1 MAEDIQ
7 EAPAIQAAVLPCEPH
22 ASGPRTTMHK
32 HPFAPMVLDKEP
44 TKDNVFRRPYNPH
57 EHGTV
62 RAFIGPKS
70 TNWMQQHQRWWSRTA
85 SKMEGTGTTKKIRRR
100 LSKHDTL
107 ADSPGE
113 LFTKKHHRR
122 NFSTGSFSDS
132 DDSIGI
138 SDWSSLSANSSDS
151 DNVDTGLN
159 DVTVH
164 SQPEG
169 PHATPTSEI
178 MLRNSGPENATMP
191 MPKLPSS
198 PNDNVPNTA
207 PAQTKSHLNNAPE
220 PEAPKAR
227 RQSSLNTIKG
237 LFRRHS
243 TNRPKPRRSSDA
255 VTRSRHSLDT
265 IPSMSSAGNSTDL
278 NLQRPSDRERASSTS
293 HVPGAA
299 SPGAGQLAPSARVSL
314 DASPTSPKLSSLRR
328 IAVTRSSRSNTWQP
342 QMEPKINQSELLS
355 FGQADINLHLLR
367 IMDKVDSPTSHSS
380 SRIGK
385 SRRAMVA
392 KIKAYYKHQSQLSET
407 TVILSTRAVVRRET
421 ATNDAFAE
429 KYNEAT
435 CQKYREST
443 QEWAEMWVAL
453 TKRGIMFYLASKKH
467 PTLAILFPPYTAIA
481 PRISL
486 FSTLDLSLAIMY
498 HDRSASIQTSA
509 KGKSEDSEAKDS
521 LQVAIIKFPSAQVAC
536 QWYREIGQ
544 ALLLGRVMFPS
555 AFLNESMPAAQPPP
569 SLVMVNVP
577 ELGIKVQVKLGRH
590 NAQVPRNVLMGGS
603 DDALLERQ
611 WRCETT
617 TVWHIRQDVVNV
629 LLKDSVVGKSICE
642 WLEAE
647 RRGELTI
654 GMAWRRCDRL
664 EWIMPC
670 GALDTNG
677 NFKVDTV
684 NDMVVGPQLLE
695 GTHMLELRVLEH
707 YPDIITTNSTCI
719 YEPVGVEGFVM
730 LKREQ
735 KHRVVSY
742 KPALLTTHNGYLFFV
757 DAPRAVRYLDAS
769 IHKCNSQPAVGEGVC
784 DSDDGSQVV
793 CYYHPDERS
802 CSKQMSL
809 AKYMLNI
816 TDIEQ
821 IVPLVHDYDDTP
833 DSNGMAT
840 FLDGGLGLE
849 SVSEN
854 AEPTSQSTH
863 RPKGKLLGFLRSK
876 KARQSACKFRLVTR
890 TGSSVVI
897 WTPNEQCMREWVRR
911 LTELR
916 YYWTNRMIADYSL
929 YSQTCLLNYSTQG
942 HSSRIRDDM
951 DWFDEGAW
959 AERLVWNACLI
970 LGCRSIIKA
979 GILYRK
985 RHRHQGMRKVFCI
998 LTRGRLIEFK
1008 YPVAPLAP
1016 GQTMLAEYMI
1026 RNDPTMSHVFKDIC
1040 DNNKSL
1046 GEAVSSADKSSPS
1059 LLFARS
1065 RSLSLRRCYVVSRF
1079 ADDLSTHDIM
1089 CEPWVMT
1096 DIGNYNGLR
1105 LADRVYADGIVSH
1118 ELIND
1123 CIFTVWRPTFVP
1135 PILRT
1140 SKAPHS
1146 LEDLSDQS
1154 ADGQATQGSGADSRC
1169 SSPTPAGPDSNRSR
1183 AVSFSPPLVA
1193 VVPPAATESAVHQRS
1208 FSHDYGRQSIESQIE
1223 PAKASLDMP
1232 RLSGDG
1238 YNSSVSNASSVSS
1251 SRHDTSKPGAYRVGD
1266 EIHLNVDDKRN
1277 GKRRMSA
1284 IGMASSMRRRIGVY
1298 RARTNSEMAQWVTA
1312 INQEIRRMSLSGEW

>member
-1 MAEDIQ
+1 
-7 EAPAIQAAVLPCEPH
+7 
-22 ASGPRTTMHK
+22 
-32 HPFAPMVLDKEP
+32 
-44 TKDNVFRRPYNPH
+44 
-57 EHGTV
+57 
-62 RAFIGPKS
+62 
-70 TNWMQQHQRWWSRTA
+70 
-85 SKMEGTGTTKKIRRR
+85 
-100 LSKHDTL
+100 
-107 ADSPGE
+107 
-113 LFTKKHHRR
+113 
-122 NFSTGSFSDS
+122 
-132 DDSIGI
+132 
-138 SDWSSLSANSSDS
+138 
-151 DNVDTGLN
+151 
-159 DVTVH
+159 
-164 SQPEG
+164 
-169 PHATPTSEI
+169 
-178 MLRNSGPENATMP
+178 MLHNYDPENGTMP
-191 MPKLPSS
+191 MPKLPAS
-198 PNDNVPNTA
+198 PNDKAPNTA
-207 PAQTKSHLNNAPE
+207 PAQTKSRPNNAPE
-220 PEAPKAR
+220 TEAPKAR

-243 TNRPKPRRSSDA
+243 TNRPRLRRSSDA
-255 VTRSRHSLDT
+255 VIRKSRHSLDT
-265 IPSMSSAGNSTDL
+265 IPSMSSTSNSVDPE
-278 NLQRPSDRERASSTS
+278 LQRRSDRGRASSIS
-293 HVPGAA
+293 HVPEAT
-299 SPGAGQLAPSARVSL
+299 SPLQSPGQLAPPARTSL

-342 QMEPKINQSELLS
+342 QVEASASKINPSELLS
-355 FGQADINLHLLR
+355 FSQADINLHLLR
-367 IMDKVDSPTSHSS
+367 IMDKVDTSASHSS

-392 KIKAYYKHQSQLSET
+392 KIKAYYKHHSQLSET

-453 TKRGIMFYLASKKH
+453 TKRGIMFYLTSKRH
-467 PTLAILFPPYTAIA
+467 PTLAILFPPYTAVA

-498 HDRSASIQTSA
+498 HDRSAPLPTSA

-521 LQVAIIKFPSAQVAC
+521 LHVAIIKFPSAQVAC
-536 QWYREIGQ
+536 KWYREIGQ

-569 SLVMVNVP
+569 GSVMVNVP

-617 TVWHIRQDVVNV
+617 TVWHIRRDVVNV
-629 LLKDSVVGKSICE
+629 LLKDGVVGEKVCE

-670 GALDTNG
+670 GALDTSG

-695 GTHMLELRVLEH
+695 GTHMLELRILEH
-707 YPDIITTNSTCI
+707 YPDTITANNNCI
-719 YEPVGVEGFVM
+719 YEPVGIEGFVM

-742 KPALLTTHNGYLFFV
+742 KPALLTSHNGFLFFV
-757 DAPRAVRYLDAS
+757 NAPRAVRYLDAS
-769 IHKCNSQPAVGEGVC
+769 IHRCNSQPAVEENTGAP
-784 DSDDGSQVV
+784 DSDDSKQVV
-793 CYYHPDERS
+793 SYYHPDERS

-821 IVPLVHDYDDTP
+821 IVPLLHDSDDTH
-833 DSNGMAT
+833 DGSGMQAC
-840 FLDGGLGLE
+840 LDGGMSSMGLQPTAE
-849 SVSEN
+849 STEQTDQS
-854 AEPTSQSTH
+854 SQRS
-863 RPKGKLLGFLRSK
+863 KGKLLGFLRSK
-876 KARQSACKFRLVTR
+876 KTRQSACKFRLVTR

-916 YYWTNRMIADYSL
+916 FYWTNRMIADYSL

-942 HSSRIRDDM
+942 LSSRIREDM
-951 DWFDEGAW
+951 DWYDEGAW

-985 RHRHQGMRKVFCI
+985 RHRHQGMCKVFCI

-1008 YPVAPLAP
+1008 YPLAPLAP

-1026 RNDPTMSHVFKDIC
+1026 RNDPTMSHVFKDIR
-1040 DNNKSL
+1040 NSNKSL
-1046 GEAVSSADKSSPS
+1046 GETPSNSSADKSSPS

-1079 ADDLSTHDIM
+1079 TDDLSTHDIM

-1105 LADRVYADGIVSH
+1105 LADRVYADGIISH

-1135 PILRT
+1135 PILRS
-1140 SKAPHS
+1140 SKTPHIPENLS
-1146 LEDLSDQS
+1146 DKSDQS
-1154 ADGQATQGSGADSRC
+1154 ADDQFIHGSGTDSRC
-1169 SSPTPAGPDSNRSR
+1169 SSPTSAGPDGNRSR
-1183 AVSFSPPLVA
+1183 AVSFSPPLVT
-1193 VVPPAATESAVHQRS
+1193 VVTPASTDPAISQHQRS
-1208 FSHDYGRQSIESQIE
+1208 YSQDYSRKSIESQLSAE
-1223 PAKASLDMP
+1223 PAKAFLDMP

-1238 YNSSVSNASSVSS
+1238 YNSSVSNASSISS
-1251 SRHDTSKPGAYRVGD
+1251 SRQYDASKPGAYRVGD
-1266 EIHLNVDDKRN
+1266 EIHLNVDDKHN
-1277 GKRRMSA
+1277 GKKRMGA

>member
-1 MAEDIQ
+1 
-7 EAPAIQAAVLPCEPH
+7 
-22 ASGPRTTMHK
+22 
-32 HPFAPMVLDKEP
+32 
-44 TKDNVFRRPYNPH
+44 
-57 EHGTV
+57 
-62 RAFIGPKS
+62 
-70 TNWMQQHQRWWSRTA
+70 
-85 SKMEGTGTTKKIRRR
+85 
-100 LSKHDTL
+100 
-107 ADSPGE
+107 
-113 LFTKKHHRR
+113 
-122 NFSTGSFSDS
+122 
-132 DDSIGI
+132 
-138 SDWSSLSANSSDS
+138 
-151 DNVDTGLN
+151 
-159 DVTVH
+159 
-164 SQPEG
+164 
-169 PHATPTSEI
+169 
-178 MLRNSGPENATMP
+178 
-191 MPKLPSS
+191 
-198 PNDNVPNTA
+198 
-207 PAQTKSHLNNAPE
+207 
-220 PEAPKAR
+220 
-227 RQSSLNTIKG
+227 
-237 LFRRHS
+237 
-243 TNRPKPRRSSDA
+243 
-255 VTRSRHSLDT
+255 
-265 IPSMSSAGNSTDL
+265 
-278 NLQRPSDRERASSTS
+278 
-293 HVPGAA
+293 
-299 SPGAGQLAPSARVSL
+299 
-314 DASPTSPKLSSLRR
+314 
-328 IAVTRSSRSNTWQP
+328 
-342 QMEPKINQSELLS
+342 MEPKINQSELLS

-1298 RARTNSEMAQWVTA
+1298 RARTNSEMAQWHQPNSTVADEILHRGSFWLYPDNETA
-1312 INQEIRRMSLSGEW
+1312 WPEDKELALMILNEPIPHSESPLFARLWARAQYRICIDGGGNRLYDFGKAEGTLEQFIPDAVVGDLDSLQAEPRSYYETRGAVIHRYSDQNSTDFMKGLKYIDSVMRVDHDVKSCLVVVFGGLGGRLDHILHTLKVLFNNHKQREIVIISDDNLTFVVPKGRNRILIDKQVDGPTCGILPLAGETILTTSGLRWNLDHHPSSFEGLMSTSNIIDEPSVIIETTLPVAWTAQFHPRSC